1 MRTLGYLDY
10 YHNSRANGINDAG
23 DVVGTS
29 VDANGISHAVA
40 WLGAGGAVK
49 DLNALIP
56 PTAGWTIEEAFAI
69 NNGGDIVGHGLV
81 GGQEH
86 AFVLTRYTGPNTQPP
101 LAVVTATTVPAYVGW
116 PSVNIAVKFWD
127 YEKVRTSSVQGTGAV
142 YVKAPG
148 GTITQGVCTSWTTLD
163 SQTINAG
170 YTIAGPG
177 GTWGPEDN
185 GTYEIHVAA
194 NRVTDIAGNVMP
206 DTLIG
211 TFTIGYQTAAV
222 FNMSGLPTTATT
234 GTPVSL
240 TLTATGSYPSAA
252 GDVFNFAIDWNGDG
266 SAVQTV
272 SGTTGTVVSHT
283 YTTNGARTVRAHCTD
298 PHGVQSADSTAAIN
312 VTQSLATTSVVATG
326 VPGITMSL
334 GTLGAVN
341 GGTMYFFQGANVITW
356 NYPTAGALPAST
368 ATLTGNTGPFAGAGV
383 DSRGRVILFGGS
395 NSDSGA
401 LTSARSYP
409 SAGNVAAMPGALSP
423 PSTLAFVNMTSAV
436 TTSDNLG
443 RMYVYSGMSGVFFR
457 YTAGTA
463 GSGTWENLP
472 APPATPGGMCW
483 DRGDRI
489 IVFGATPSVFSIS
502 QNVWTQ
508 PFTSP
513 QTFNHAV
520 LGVDGL
526 IYLVATNQL
535 WTFDPVLNTFAQ
547 IATTAF
553 DESGTAILYTYVS
566 FAFRG
571 TDGFLYL
578 IGENPSTGSVNIE
591 KFDTRP
597 TVTITPYISSTPAT
611 TIVQGTPAA
620 SPWTYIIAAS
630 GKPRPTFSL
639 DSGPSGMS
647 VDSATG
653 IVTWTPTPAQLG
665 NANVVV
671 RATNN
676 VGAVTQSFTLNVLS
690 SVYADT
696 TPPTP
701 PVNIVVANVT
711 STTAD
716 ISWDPGTDDVGVA
729 GYILYNRTVAHSPK
743 GSGST
748 TYYTAIGSTSG
759 TSLHLSGLKPYTS
772 YPYFLVSVDAA
783 GNKSGYVSAGFT
795 TTYIAPPGI
804 TNGNNGPNAGTYAVV
819 GQAFTS
825 VAFTGSGLPAP
836 TLAVV
841 SAPAG
846 AVWNSPAGTSGSF
859 TWTPVAGQE
868 GTATFT
874 LAATNTSGTYT
885 QTYTV
890 QVYPAGTDLVAP
902 STPGSLVMD
911 QVGWSSVRAT
921 WTASTDNVAV
931 TGYQI
936 TATHLD
942 SRIHPP
948 PYNDQIVSTTVAATV
963 LQTTITGLIP
973 STSYDVTVQA
983 FDAAG
988 NVSIPATA
996 QSTTLPQPFVALPQS
1011 AATPGASAMMS
1022 SALAMSPAAAG
1033 LMTMTWPGSGY
1044 YWQYTVQSTSDFTT
1058 WTPVAPASQ
1067 WPNFSTSYTIPVQ
1080 PGVPS
1085 QYYRVLATPCATP

>member
-1 MRTLGYLDY
+1 
-10 YHNSRANGINDAG
+10 
-23 DVVGTS
+23 
-29 VDANGISHAVA
+29 
-40 WLGAGGAVK
+40 
-49 DLNALIP
+49 
-56 PTAGWTIEEAFAI
+56 
-69 NNGGDIVGHGLV
+69 
-81 GGQEH
+81 
-86 AFVLTRYTGPNTQPP
+86 
-101 LAVVTATTVPAYVGW
+101 
-116 PSVNIAVKFWD
+116 
-127 YEKVRTSSVQGTGAV
+127 
-142 YVKAPG
+142 
-148 GTITQGVCTSWTTLD
+148 
-163 SQTINAG
+163 
-170 YTIAGPG
+170 
-177 GTWGPEDN
+177 
-185 GTYEIHVAA
+185 
-194 NRVTDIAGNVMP
+194 
-206 DTLIG
+206 
-211 TFTIGYQTAAV
+211 
-222 FNMSGLPTTATT
+222 
-234 GTPVSL
+234 
-240 TLTATGSYPSAA
+240 
-252 GDVFNFAIDWNGDG
+252 
-266 SAVQTV
+266 
-272 SGTTGTVVSHT
+272 
-283 YTTNGARTVRAHCTD
+283 
-298 PHGVQSADSTAAIN
+298 
-312 VTQSLATTSVVATG
+312 
-326 VPGITMSL
+326 
-334 GTLGAVN
+334 
-341 GGTMYFFQGANVITW
+341 
-356 NYPTAGALPAST
+356 
-368 ATLTGNTGPFAGAGV
+368 
-383 DSRGRVILFGGS
+383 
-395 NSDSGA
+395 
-401 LTSARSYP
+401 
-409 SAGNVAAMPGALSP
+409 MPGALSP

-457 YTAGTA
+457 YTAGTT

-483 DRGDRI
+483 DGGDRI
-489 IVFGATPSVFSIS
+489 IVFGATPSVYSIS
-502 QNVWTQ
+502 QNAWTQ

-513 QTFNHAV
+513 QTFTHSV
-520 LGVDGL
+520 LGADGL
-526 IYLVATNQL
+526 IYLVAVNQL

-553 DESGTAILYTYVS
+553 DESGTAVLYTYVS
-566 FAFRG
+566 FAFKG

-597 TVTITPYISSTPAT
+597 AVTIAPYISSSPGA

-620 SPWTYIIAAS
+620 SPWTYTIAAS
-630 GKPRPTFSL
+630 GKPRPAFSL

-653 IVTWTPTPAQLG
+653 IVTWTPTPSQLG

-671 RATNN
+671 RATN
-676 VGAVTQSFTLNVLS
+676 GAGSVTQSFTLNVLS

-701 PVNIVVANVT
+701 PSNVVVADVT

-716 ISWDPGTDDVGVA
+716 ISWLPGTDDVAVT
-729 GYILYNRTVAHSPK
+729 GYVLYKRTVIHDPK

-748 TYYTAIGSTSG
+748 TYYTAIASTTG
-759 TSLHLSGLKPYTS
+759 TSLHLAGLTPYTS

-783 GNKSGYVSAGFT
+783 GNKSGYVAAGFT

-825 VAFTGSGLPAP
+825 VTFTGSGLPAP

-874 LAATNTSGTYT
+874 LAATNSSGTCTQSYT
-885 QTYTV
+885 LK
-890 QVYPAGTDLVAP
+890 VYPAGTDIVAP
-902 STPGSLVMD
+902 STPGGLVID

-921 WTASTDNVAV
+921 WTASTDNVGV

-948 PYNDQIVSTTVAATV
+948 PYNDQIVSTTFAGTV
-963 LQTTITGLIP
+963 LQTTITGLTP

-983 FDAAG
+983 VDAAG
-988 NVSIPATA
+988 NRSIPATA
-996 QSTTLPQPFVALPQS
+996 QSTTLPQPFVALPS
-1011 AATPGASAMMS
+1011 SPSTPGAAAVMS
-1022 SALAMSPAAAG
+1022 SAVAVSPVAAG
-1033 LMTMTWPGSGY
+1033 VMTMTWPGSGY
-1044 YWQYTVQSTSDFTT
+1044 YWQFTVQSTADFTT

-1080 PGVPS
+1080 PGVQS